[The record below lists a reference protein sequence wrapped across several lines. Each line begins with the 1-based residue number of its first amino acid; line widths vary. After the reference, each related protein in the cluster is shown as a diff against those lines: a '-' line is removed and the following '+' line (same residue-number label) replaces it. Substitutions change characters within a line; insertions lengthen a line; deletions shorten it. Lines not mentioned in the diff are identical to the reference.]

1 MKNKIKSVLIM
12 ICFMAALF
20 LYGRPVSAQETSF
33 DLLVLPHSSALQD
46 LDKVGLIAGDAIGR
60 SPNIALTDAQLEKIR
75 AMDSVAIA
83 APYSVLGYFIPR
95 SGGLIFTGFERD
107 KATRLTLDTR
117 YNGNLID
124 SREALFMADENQ
136 VWQILQGAET
146 VITPQDPEGEAIA
159 LIQPFPLS
167 WSLLVGVDPDAESA
181 LVGLDGSVPR
191 NNADVYLTDDALNCD
206 PGRTCA
212 IPALFNRT
220 VYDKLTVS
228 ARIETIDPIEGA
240 DAEALRA
247 AFSESQR
254 VSRTET
260 EASAGS
266 LITPHSFDNLK
277 LDAAGA
283 WSVETLSGLQAPAYT
298 ETLLAPFYLRY
309 GTYVPESWKSSEIP
323 AKVHGVFLGSDE
335 LNAERIQGAIEA
347 LPMELN
353 APQIT
358 DLTYNLG
365 TRLLIPQTPPPFT
378 LSRIGS
384 FDAARLTVAPDSQSE
399 TLLGLYRD
407 KSGSLVYDDQ
417 QNPVTEEMTV
427 SANLYPTSYFS
438 TQVMA
443 LTTLNAARYLRQSD
457 RYIDGIR
464 IKLNLDDVAEADWA
478 EVIAQAADEIRRQT
492 GLIVLNL
499 SSEPDEKLVFIFGSG
514 FIKMDWVSPD
524 H

>member
-1 MKNKIKSVLIM
+1 MKNKIKFILIM
-12 ICFMAALF
+12 GFFMAAFSLF
-20 LYGRPVSAQETSF
+20 AQPVSAQEDSF
-33 DLLVLPHSSALQD
+33 ELLILPHSAAMQD
-46 LDKVGLIAGDAIGR
+46 FDKVGLIAGDAIGR
-60 SPNIALTDAQLEKIR
+60 SPNIALTDAQLETIR

-95 SGGLIFTGFERD
+95 SGGLIFSGLDRT
-107 KATRLTLDTR
+107 KATQLMLDTR
-117 YNGNLID
+117 YNGSLID

-136 VWQILQGAET
+136 VWQILQGVET
-146 VITPQDPEGEAIA
+146 VITAQEPEGDAIA

-191 NNADVYLTDDALNCD
+191 NNADVYFAEDALNCD

-212 IPALFNRT
+212 IPALFNRAI
-220 VYDKLTVS
+220 YEQLTLS
-228 ARIETIDPIEGA
+228 ARIETMDPIEGA
-240 DAEALRA
+240 DAGALRV
-247 AFSESQR
+247 AFAESQR
-254 VSRTET
+254 VGRAET
-260 EASAGS
+260 EISAGS

-277 LDAAGA
+277 LDAAGT
-283 WSVETLSGLQAPAYT
+283 WSVEPLSCLQVPAYT
-298 ETLLAPFYLRY
+298 QTLLVPFYLRY
-309 GTYVPESWKSSEIP
+309 ATFVPECWETPEIQ
-323 AKVHGVFLGSDE
+323 AKMHGAFYGSDE
-335 LNAERIQGAIEA
+335 PDSERIQTSIAE
-347 LPMELN
+347 LSLELN

-365 TRLLIPQTPPPFT
+365 MRLLIPQTPPPFT

-399 TLLGLYRD
+399 ILLGLYRD

-417 QNPVTEEMTV
+417 QNPVTEEMTIG
-427 SANLYPTSYFS
+427 ANLYPTSYFS

-464 IKLNLDDVAEADWA
+464 VKLNLTDVAESDQT
-478 EVIAQAADEIRRQT
+478 EIIAHTADEIRQQT

-499 SSEPDEKLVFIFGSG
+499 SSEPTEKLVFIHGTG
-514 FIKMDWVSPD
+514 FLKMNWVGPD

>member
-1 MKNKIKSVLIM
+1 MKNKIKSVLIV

-20 LYGRPVSAQETSF
+20 LYGQSVSAQEISF
-33 DLLVLPHSSALQD
+33 DLLVLPHSAAQQD
-46 LDKVGLIAGDAIGR
+46 IDKVGLIAGDAIGR
-60 SPNIALTDAQLEKIR
+60 SPNIALTDAQLETIR

-124 SREALFMADENQ
+124 SREALFIADKNHG
-136 VWQILQGAET
+136 WRILQGAET
-146 VITPQDPEGEAIA
+146 VITAQDPEDEAIA

-167 WSLLVGVDPDAESA
+167 WSLLVGVDPDAESV

-191 NNADVYLTDDALNCD
+191 NNADVYFTDDALNCD

-212 IPALFNRT
+212 IPALFNRAI
-220 VYDKLTVS
+220 YDKLTVS
-228 ARIETIDPIEGA
+228 ARIETIDPIGGA
-240 DAEALRA
+240 DAGVLRA
-247 AFSESQR
+247 AFSESQH

-260 EASAGS
+260 EVSAGS

-277 LDAAGA
+277 LDTAGT
-283 WSVETLSGLQAPAYT
+283 WSVETQSGLQVPAYT

-309 GTYVPESWKSSEIP
+309 GTFVPESWKSPEIT
-323 AKVHGVFLGSDE
+323 AKMHGSFSGLDE
-335 LNAERIQGAIEA
+335 LNAERIQAAIAE

-358 DLTYNLG
+358 DLTYSLG
-365 TRLLIPQTPPPFT
+365 TRLLIPQTVPPFT

-407 KSGSLVYDDQ
+407 KSGSLVYDEQ
-417 QNPVTEEMTV
+417 QNPVAEEKTI

-443 LTTLNAARYLRQSD
+443 LMTLNAARYLRQSD

-464 IKLNLDDVAEADWA
+464 IKLDLDDVAEAARA
-478 EVIAQAADEIRRQT
+478 EVIAHTADEIRQQT

-499 SSEPDEKLVFIFGSG
+499 SSEPGEKLVFIPGAG
-514 FIKMDWVSPD
+514 FMKMDWVGPD

>member
-12 ICFMAALF
+12 ICFTAAFF
-20 LYGRPVSAQETSF
+20 LSGQPASAQNNSF

-46 LDKVGLIAGDAIGR
+46 FDKVGLIAGDAIGR
-60 SPNIALTDAQLEKIR
+60 SPNIALTDAQLETIR
-75 AMDSVAIA
+75 AMDSVSIA

-117 YNGNLID
+117 YNGSLVD

-146 VITPQDPEGEAIA
+146 VITAQDPEGEAIA

-181 LVGLDGSVPR
+181 LVGLDESVPR
-191 NNADVYLTDDALNCD
+191 NNADVYFTDDPLSCD
-206 PGRTCA
+206 PGKTCA
-212 IPALFNRT
+212 IPALFNRA

-247 AFSESQR
+247 AFSESQH
-254 VSRTET
+254 VSLIET
-260 EASAGS
+260 EVNAGS
-266 LITPHSFDNLK
+266 LIPPHSFDNLK

-298 ETLLAPFYLRY
+298 ETLLAPVYLRY
-309 GTYVPESWKSSEIP
+309 ATFVPESWKSLEIP
-323 AKVHGVFLGSDE
+323 AKMHGSFSGSADPDSE
-335 LNAERIQGAIEA
+335 RVQAAIAE

-358 DLTYNLG
+358 GLTYNLG
-365 TRLLIPQTPPPFT
+365 SRLLIPQAPPPFT

-384 FDAARLTVAPDSQSE
+384 FDAARLTVPLDSQSE

-407 KSGSLVYDDQ
+407 KSGDLVYDEQ
-417 QNPVTEEMTV
+417 QNPVTEEMTI

-443 LTTLNAARYLRQSD
+443 LTTLDAAGYLRQSE

-464 IKLNLDDVAEADWA
+464 VKLNLTDVAEADRA
-478 EVIAQAADEIRRQT
+478 EVIAHAADEIRQQT

-499 SSEPDEKLVFIFGSG
+499 SSEQDEKLVFVLGEG
-514 FIKMDWVSPD
+514 FLKMNWVAPD